1 MGKIGTPECAQALA
15 AAADKIPAAA
25 RPTFCDGYL
34 LCADRLAAAGK
45 AAEAHAIYQR
55 FAKPAEARAVRQA
68 AFHGLLCTAGDKKEE
83 LVVALLTTG
92 DADARAI
99 ASGHLGSL
107 SSGALCTLVGKM
119 AGLPT
124 RPQAALLTALAAHG
138 EKSALPAVLEAT
150 KSQEPAVRLAAFEAL
165 AQLGDASAVPALIA
179 AMTTENPGAA
189 ALARRSLVWLK
200 DPAAEERIMAAL
212 ENAEVSRAE
221 LIGVLAERQCKAA
234 VPVFLK
240 AAAGADEDSRNRAV
254 AALARLAGPSDVP
267 AMLGLVLKTRKGVDR
282 DNVEKAV
289 MLVCQRIPD
298 PEKRADAVLA
308 AAGEDDSAKSEL
320 LPLLGRIGGRK
331 SLEAIRAAIDG
342 KDAQINEAGVRAL
355 CNWPD
360 ATVADELL
368 RIAKSA
374 AQDTH
379 RQWALRAFVRV
390 IALPSETPPAAKL
403 ALLKQAMPM
412 AARDEDRTL
421 ILERAAAVRTLE
433 TLRFV
438 APYLDQPALAQA
450 ACKTIVELAHHKDLR
465 EPNKAEFN
473 PALEKVIAVCKDRQ
487 LVDRAKRYRQGI

>member
-1 MGKIGTPECAQALA
+1 MALGKIGTPECAQALA

-107 SSGALCTLVGKM
+107 SSGALRTLVGKM
-119 AGLPT
+119 AGLPP
-124 RPQAALLTALAAHG
+124 RPQAALLTALAARG

-212 ENAEVSRAE
+212 ENAKVSRAE

-254 AALARLAGPSDVP
+254 AALARLAAPSDVP

-308 AAGEDDSAKSEL
+308 AAARGR
-320 LPLLGRIGGRK
+320 LGQERTLAVVG
-331 SLEAIRAAIDG
+331 
-342 KDAQINEAGVRAL
+342 
-355 CNWPD
+355 
-360 ATVADELL
+360 
-368 RIAKSA
+368 
-374 AQDTH
+374 TH
-379 RQWALRAFVRV
+379 RR
-390 IALPSETPPAAKL
+390 P
-403 ALLKQAMPM
+403 
-412 AARDEDRTL
+412 
-421 ILERAAAVRTLE
+421 
-433 TLRFV
+433 
-438 APYLDQPALAQA
+438 
-450 ACKTIVELAHHKDLR
+450 
-465 EPNKAEFN
+465 
-473 PALEKVIAVCKDRQ
+473 
-487 LVDRAKRYRQGI
+487 QGAGSDSGGH